1 MYNGIQ
7 VNFKHRFMYTFL
19 KKCTNSLSN
28 SVGKMATCRSANAG
42 NGEAWA
48 LLLAPF
54 PLLPE
59 AAFPLGG
66 TVDMICAT
74 LSCSIVHMSCTV
86 NVTGTPDSFLR
97 LPNHVSRT
105 MAQSL
110 LFVATISGV
119 TSTSPFSTQPSGPI
133 SFWAV
138 YAVGR

>member
-1 MYNGIQ
+1 MMCIYTISHNANTWTYNTSPPMIC
-7 VNFKHRFMYTFL
+7 TFL

-86 NVTGTPDSFLR
+86 NVTGTI
-97 LPNHVSRT
+97 
-105 MAQSL
+105 QSSKSC
-110 LFVATISGV
+110 AISTG
-119 TSTSPFSTQPSGPI
+119 
-133 SFWAV
+133 
-138 YAVGR
+138 